1 MSIGAHTPASTPE
14 TTLTAGTG
22 QKREMRRARAKRGM
36 TEQKPL
42 VKPRVLSALPQRER
56 QARLA
61 SRVKPRPSTLG
72 RTAETIKTIGLA
84 RISATTLR
92 GTVSSHKPRL
102 MLPASGKTF
111 QILTLRSS
119 TLIVKKTA
127 MSIGALMH
135 VSTPETTATIGTSI
149 RKERKLVRASSG
161 MVKQKPPHQTM
172 TPLMMRTRR
181 LLMSGLLLKA

>member
-1 MSIGAHTPASTPE
+1 M
-14 TTLTAGTG
+14 
-22 QKREMRRARAKRGM
+22 KREMRRARAKRGM
-36 TEQKPL
+36 TEQKPHF
-42 VKPRVLSALPQRER
+42 KPSTPSALPQRDK

-84 RISATTLR
+84 RISATTLS

-127 MSIGALMH
+127 MSIGALMP
-135 VSTPETTATIGTSI
+135 VSTPETTATLGTLI
-149 RKERKLVRASSG
+149 MREMRRARAKRG
-161 MVKQKPPHQTM
+161 MTEQKPSSQM
-172 TPLMMRTRR
+172 TIPLMMRTLR
-181 LLMSGLLLKA
+181 LMMSGLSLKA